1 MSITSATTLNSADA
15 RVQAAVTTW
24 MCNNAGVTTIDQ
36 VVEPGADQILA
47 TGQIDKVAE
56 LRQRVVTSKESQG
69 SDIIAIVGHYHCAE
83 NDVKC
88 QEKRRAQIHR
98 AMSRVAQ
105 WKVPSHVIGLYLDE
119 DWQIEVVDEML
130 V

>member
-1 MSITSATTLNSADA
+1 MSTTCATTLNSADA

-24 MCNNAGVTTIDQ
+24 MCEQAGVTTIDQ
-36 VVEPGADQILA
+36 IVESGVDQILA
-47 TGQIDKVAE
+47 TGQSDKMLE
-56 LRQRVVTSKESQG
+56 LRERVVNSKAMQG
-69 SDIIAIVGHYHCAE
+69 SDIIAIVGHYHCGE
-83 NDVKC
+83 SDVKC

-130 V
+130 I